1 MQKSAFENQGA
12 CVSFPTRAWQNRSC
26 EGGEKG
32 HSTINEMVIRDDTIN
47 IHKLISGVGIK
58 KHLWGLPW

>member
-12 CVSFPTRAWQNRSC
+12 CVSFQQGLKQVAPA

-32 HSTINEMVIRDDTIN
+32 HSAINEIVIRDDTIN
-47 IHKLISGVGIK
+47 IHKHING
-58 KHLWGLPW
+58 

>member
-1 MQKSAFENQGA
+1 MFPFQQGLGRIA
-12 CVSFPTRAWQNRSC
+12 PA

-32 HSTINEMVIRDDTIN
+32 HSAINEMGIRDDTIN
-47 IHKLISGVGIK
+47 IHKHINGAGFK